1 MSKLVAVKPRIS
13 EKTFALAEQL
23 NTYVFEVPATANK
36 HDIARAITEQYKV
49 EVLTVRV
56 ASVPGKSKR
65 SYLRGGKNIFTG
77 NRSDIRKAFVTLA
90 ENDKLPIFSAVEPG
104 ANPAQEKK

>member
-13 EKTFALAEQL
+13 EKTFALADSL

-36 HDIARAITEQYKV
+36 HDISRAITEQYKV
-49 EVLTVRV
+49 EVLTVRI
-56 ASVPGKSKR
+56 ASVPGKNKR
-65 SYLRGGKNIFTG
+65 SYRRGGKNIFTG

-90 ENDKLPIFSAVEPG
+90 EKDKLPIFSAVEDSN
-104 ANPAQEKK
+104 NPAKEKK

>member
-1 MSKLVAVKPRIS
+1 MAKLVAVKPRIS
-13 EKTFALAEQL
+13 EKTFALAEQH
-23 NTYVFEVPATANK
+23 NTYVFEVPSDSNK

-65 SYLRGGKNIFTG
+65 SYRRGGKNIFTG

-90 ENDKLPIFSAVEPG
+90 EKDKLPIFSAVESSGKPT
-104 ANPAQEKK
+104 QETK